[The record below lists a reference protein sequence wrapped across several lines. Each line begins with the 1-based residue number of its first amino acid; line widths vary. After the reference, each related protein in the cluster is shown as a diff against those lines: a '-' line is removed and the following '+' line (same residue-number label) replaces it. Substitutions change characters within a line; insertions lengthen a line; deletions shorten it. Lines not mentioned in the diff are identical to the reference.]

1 MISAKW
7 CLLRSPRSLFSAKEK
22 FIAAEKRREK
32 GCEREGMDSARLN
45 CNWSHQVQLGVEVI
59 YRINKKRALTAG
71 AD

>member
-1 MISAKW
+1 MVSVKITPLP
-7 CLLRSPRSLFSAKEK
+7 LLCQGKVYCCRE
-22 FIAAEKRREK
+22 EERREK
-32 GCEREGMDSARLN
+32 GWEREGMDSARLN

>member
-1 MISAKW
+1 MPPLPLHEGKV
-7 CLLRSPRSLFSAKEK
+7 LYLR
-22 FIAAEKRREK
+22 RRGEE
-32 GCEREGMDSARLN
+32 GSRERGWEREGMETARLN